1 MIKKHKRKRSGWM
14 RRTSRIYLTELNSK
28 KQDTVKDFL
37 NNYANGVNYTIHRLW
52 SVRDNFDS
60 DLLGKDVTDD
70 ICSRF
75 SVTARLA
82 QCIGKQAKENVN
94 SQNEKSKRTQRI
106 PRLKS
111 HIAHLDSRFVTIED
125 FTRNYFDMCLK
136 GSSGA
141 PTIDIPFNKTKHTN
155 KFLDNEWELSKSIR
169 LGYNRKGVFID
180 LIFEKQKPPKKQV
193 GDIRGLDRGY
203 NVMLYASDGQNIG
216 AELKE
221 KIKRAG
227 KRRKSHH
234 HYITTEENMI
244 IKQLNL
250 DNIKILVMENLK
262 NVKRGTF
269 SRNNNRLLSFWHYAK
284 AGNRLAQ
291 ICEELGVSIYFKSP
305 WKTSQHCPWCGNIDR
320 RNRNGEKFVC
330 LKCGFSDHADHVGST
345 NLELL
350 GLAGVYSLR
359 LLPSKFLLGKKNIC
373 L

>member
-1 MIKKHKRKRSGWM
+1 MIKKYKRKRSGWM
-14 RRTSRIYLTELNSK
+14 RRTSRIYLTELNDK
-28 KQDTVKDFL
+28 KQSTVKDFL

-60 DLLGKDVTDD
+60 NLLGKDVTND
-70 ICSRF
+70 IRKRF
-75 SVTARLA
+75 NVTARLA

-94 SQNEKSKRTQRI
+94 SQKEKSKRTQRM

-125 FTRNYFDMCLK
+125 FSKNHFDMCFTGK
-136 GSSGA
+136 SGA
-141 PTIDIPFNKTKHTN
+141 QTIDIPFNKTKHTN
-155 KFLDNEWELSKSIR
+155 KFFDNKWELSKSIR

-180 LIFEKQKPPKKQV
+180 LIFEKPKPPKKQV

-203 NVMLYASDGQNIG
+203 TVPLYSSDGQKIG
-216 AELKE
+216 SELKE
-221 KIKRAG
+221 KIKKAG
-227 KRRKSHH
+227 TRRKSYH
-234 HYITTEENMI
+234 HYITTEENRI
-244 IKQLNL
+244 IKQLSL

-284 AGNRLAQ
+284 VGNRLAQ
-291 ICEELGVSIYFKSP
+291 WCEELGVSIHFKSP
-305 WKTSQHCPWCGNIDR
+305 WKTSQHCPCCGNIDR

-359 LLPSKFLLGKKNIC
+359 SLPSKFLLGKKNIC